1 MGPAAEMR
9 EMFRATQDKI
19 DKTYNPDY
27 VLRDSDQMY
36 FADVWGD
43 QEYARTMSLGDKLD
57 VYIPK
62 SLNESDKP
70 MLESNQVVEYHIGLD
85 YISSLFQ
92 TAAGYRNYLAWM
104 TLNSPSLPPTQKT
117 IEPYRI
123 DLQQDVLDSRKPFA
137 IMSDD
142 TTQKNTSWRDV
153 PLGVNTATGLAFPIM
168 HYTGDKSFRDTW
180 WSRMWYFHE
189 AERLQRAS
197 AQIRDDN
204 IGTSPIDG
212 TRWLKNTPY
221 KSNNSEREEKS
232 GAWSDVGEEL
242 SWDRLCKPYEDALY
256 NEPAQLSS
264 DST

>member
-1 MGPAAEMR
+1 M
-9 EMFRATQDKI
+9 
-19 DKTYNPDY
+19 
-27 VLRDSDQMY
+27 
-36 FADVWGD
+36 
-43 QEYARTMSLGDKLD
+43 
-57 VYIPK
+57 
-62 SLNESDKP
+62 
-70 MLESNQVVEYHIGLD
+70 VEYHIGLD

-104 TLNSPSLPPTQKT
+104 TLNRPSLSSTQKT

-137 IMSDD
+137 VLSDD
-142 TTQKNTSWRDV
+142 TTLKNTSWRDV

-197 AQIRDDN
+197 AQIHDDK
-204 IGTSPIDG
+204 IGTNPIDG
-212 TRWLKNTPY
+212 TWWMKNTPY
-221 KSNNSEREEKS
+221 KSNDSKQEDKS
-232 GAWSDVGEEL
+232 GAWSDQGEEL
-242 SWDRLCKPYEDALY
+242 SWDRLCKLYEDVLY
-256 NEPAQLSS
+256 NGATLLVS